1 MVFPHVEG
9 HLVLFWGNFEFCFLN
24 TYFVAEPVLYHTN
37 PYVWEWVDHP
47 QGLGE
52 ALQPHHPAPSGR
64 CRLPPLGTNAPGRA
78 AAISLGG
85 FPGGVPG
92 DLLVRPAPKPDAGGA
107 SGRSRSWERQ
117 LQELE
122 FELYDIYLQ
131 YSYWLSW

>member
-1 MVFPHVEG
+1 MLRDTSFFLGKLRV
-9 HLVLFWGNFEFCFLN
+9 LVPKPLPLP
-24 TYFVAEPVLYHTN
+24 VAEPVLYHTN
-37 PYVWEWVDHP
+37 PYVLEWVDHP

-85 FPGGVPG
+85 FPGTVPG

-107 SGRSRSWERQ
+107 SGR
-117 LQELE
+117 
-122 FELYDIYLQ
+122 
-131 YSYWLSW
+131 